1 VAPWSLFEK
10 RDVDSL
16 NRVLSARTLDGY
28 RIRAKLAVNLTRLM
42 SEAEA
47 EALAQSYAAVFRTAI
62 EVEICEGRMPFDD
75 ASLHRLLTERVQ
87 EVPAHRVRVNGAHLV
102 SPGSAS
108 SASMPAVRA
117 PASEPSRAA
126 SMPPLRHPSE
136 LPRSLVP
143 APSQAPAS
151 SSRGP
156 VSSSRGPVPS
166 GRAPVSPSHAP
177 VSSSRATVS
186 PSHAPIR
193 RTVSGIVR
201 QDDVVV
207 RHESTFTRVAPAAQA
222 AGDLATLGSHL
233 GRAVRSAAGSIL
245 LTALSE
251 NASQLADPL
260 ALLDGG
266 VEPTTQ
272 RALVQ
277 EACIAMAYVLHR
289 ALVRAGLAERQ
300 AIVVVQASA
309 AMALQSG
316 QLPVS
321 DMSRYF
327 ATDMPADEFHRSC
340 CRILGITGS
349 DAAETA
355 IAELVKHLSEDAFA
369 CALLLQPC
377 LRQVG

>member
-1 VAPWSLFEK
+1 M
-10 RDVDSL
+10 DSL

-75 ASLHRLLTERVQ
+75 VSLHRLLTERVQ

-102 SPGSAS
+102 PPGSAS

-143 APSQAPAS
+143 APSQAP
-151 SSRGP
+151 
-156 VSSSRGPVPS
+156 VSSGRVPVAS
-166 GRAPVSPSHAP
+166 GRAP
-177 VSSSRATVS
+177 VSSSRAPVS
-186 PSHAPIR
+186 SSHAPVSSGRTPISSHAPIC

-201 QDDVVV
+201 QEDVVV

-222 AGDLATLGSHL
+222 ASDLPTLGSHL
-233 GRAVRSAAGSIL
+233 GRAVRSAAGSVL
-245 LTALSE
+245 LTVLSE

-266 VEPTTQ
+266 LEPTTQ

-340 CRILGITGS
+340 CRILGISGS

-355 IAELVKHLSEDAFA
+355 IAALVKHLSEDAFA
-369 CALLLQPC
+369 CALVLQPS

>member
-1 VAPWSLFEK
+1 VARWSLFEK
-10 RDVDSL
+10 RDVDSV

-47 EALAQSYAAVFRTAI
+47 EALSQSYAEVFRTAI

-75 ASLHRLLTERVQ
+75 VSLHRLLTERVQ
-87 EVPAHRVRVNGAHLV
+87 EVPAHRVRINGAHLV

-117 PASEPSRAA
+117 PASEPSRGA

-136 LPRSLVP
+136 LPRSLLP
-143 APSQAPAS
+143 ASSQAPIS
-151 SSRGP
+151 
-156 VSSSRGPVPS
+156 S
-166 GRAPVSPSHAP
+166 GRAPVSSGRAPIAPSQ
-177 VSSSRATVS
+177 
-186 PSHAPIR
+186 APIR
-193 RTVSGIVR
+193 RTVSGIMR

-207 RHESTFTRVAPAAQA
+207 RHEATFTRVAPAAQTA
-222 AGDLATLGSHL
+222 RDLPTLGSHL

-266 VEPTTQ
+266 FEPSTQ

-309 AMALQSG
+309 AMALQNG

-340 CRILGITGS
+340 CRILGIAGS

-355 IAELVKHLSEDAFA
+355 ISGLVKHLAEDAFA
-369 CALLLQPC
+369 CALALQPC